1 VDIAALSIMS
11 SQNNV
16 QNQASILMMRKIL
29 DTTQQ
34 NGQATIDLLASAS
47 PKLSPDHLGHSIDIL
62 A

>member
-47 PKLSPDHLGHSIDIL
+47 PKLSPDHLGNSIDIL